1 MNKLDERYRAE
12 KVPSKRGKYANWTAA
27 KGLQAVDGLK
37 TSPYLDEVAQRDIEG
52 EIDAYRAKELIDSY
66 YHSIAKAEEIER
78 HAEAD
83 MVAARINILISEQAF
98 TLSTEEL
105 VDIHAR
111 LFEGVFKFAGRIRT
125 RNIIKYEWVLAG
137 DTVTYGNAYNLRAN
151 VDSLM
156 KKERLAPFR
165 QMDDE
170 ERIYH
175 LAQFC
180 ADLWQLHPFDEGN
193 TRTTAVFMIKYL
205 RTLGFDV
212 DNTLFQDNS
221 RYFRNA
227 LVRANYTNLKKHIF
241 EERVFLDNFFIDLV
255 DGTRHEMK
263 SRYLLVGTD
272 GTLLIDQ
279 DLNSRILS
287 LINANSSITRAQ
299 MAEQLQVSLK
309 TIERHLKELSD
320 KVTRTGS
327 KRKGAWKVEDNKG

>member
-1 MNKLDERYRAE
+1 MDKLDERYKTE
-12 KVPSKRGKYANWTAA
+12 KAPNKRGKYANWTAA

-66 YHSIAKAEEIER
+66 YHTVAKVEEIER

-105 VDIHAR
+105 LDIHAR
-111 LFEGVFKFAGRIRT
+111 LFEGVFEFAGRIRT

-156 KKERLAPFR
+156 KKERLTPFR

-170 ERIYH
+170 ERVFH

-205 RTLGFDV
+205 RTLGYDV

-227 LVRANYTNLKKHIF
+227 LVRANYTNLKKNIF

-287 LINANSSITRAQ
+287 LINTNPSITRAQ

-309 TIERHLKELSD
+309 TIERHLKELAD

-327 KRKGAWKVEDNKG
+327 KRKGAWKVEENKG

>member
-1 MNKLDERYRAE
+1 MNKLDERYKNE
-12 KVPSKRGKYANWTAA
+12 KAPSKRGKYANWTAA
-27 KGLQAVDGLK
+27 KGLQQVDGLK
-37 TSPYLDEVAQRDIEG
+37 TSHYLDEVAQRDIEG

-66 YHSIAKAEEIER
+66 YHTIAKVEEIEQ

-111 LFEGVFKFAGRIRT
+111 LFEGVFEFAGQIRT

-156 KKERLAPFR
+156 KKERLTPFR

-175 LAQFC
+175 LARFC

-205 RTLGFDV
+205 RTLGYDV

-227 LVRANYTNLKKHIF
+227 LVRANYINLKKNIF
-241 EERVFLDNFFIDLV
+241 EERVFLENFFIDLV

-272 GTLLIDQ
+272 GTLLIDR

-287 LINANSSITRAQ
+287 LIDANPSITRSQ
-299 MAEQLQVSLK
+299 MAEQLQVSVK
-309 TIERHLKELSD
+309 TIERHLKELAD

-327 KRKGAWKVEDNKG
+327 KRNGTWKVEDNHG